1 MNPDEVKITK
11 ITKKATREI
20 TLGDLSTL
28 TMHYEVGFIP
38 SKSYGFFEY
47 YDEES
52 GGEECYAEGG
62 LWFDTEIDVDDDGQW
77 VCNMK
82 CVDYDGVFEL
92 SDVIIELCKEM
103 NLDMSE
109 IE

>member
-1 MNPDEVKITK
+1 MYDPYSEQN
-11 ITKKATREI
+11 R
-20 TLGDLSTL
+20 
-28 TMHYEVGFIP
+28 TMHYEVSFIP

-47 YDEES
+47 YDDLS
-52 GGEECYAEGG
+52 GGEYIHAEGG

-77 VCNMK
+77 VCNIK
-82 CVDYDGVFEL
+82 CVDYDGVCQL
-92 SDVIIELCKEM
+92 DDIVIELCQDM

>member
-1 MNPDEVKITK
+1 MKEEK
-11 ITKKATREI
+11 ITKKAT
-20 TLGDLSTL
+20 TAVTWDDGTTS

-52 GGEECYAEGG
+52 GGENIHAEGG
-62 LWFDTEIDVDDDGQW
+62 LWFDSEIDVDDDGQW
-77 VCNMK
+77 VTNIK
-82 CVDYDGVFEL
+82 CVDYDGVYAL
-92 SDVIIELCKEM
+92 NHKVIEM
-103 NLDMSE
+103 CQDMGLNMSE

>member
-1 MNPDEVKITK
+1 MIIPDEVK

-20 TLGDLSTL
+20 TWHNGTTS
-28 TMHYEVGFIP
+28 TMHYEVSFIP
-38 SKSYGFFEY
+38 TKEYGFFEY

-52 GGEECYAEGG
+52 GGEIYHAEGG
-62 LWFDTEIDVDDDGQW
+62 LWFDAEIVVDDDGQW
-77 VCNMK
+77 LANMK
-82 CVDYDGVFEL
+82 CVDYDGVFIL
-92 SDVIIELCKEM
+92 SDAIIELCKDM